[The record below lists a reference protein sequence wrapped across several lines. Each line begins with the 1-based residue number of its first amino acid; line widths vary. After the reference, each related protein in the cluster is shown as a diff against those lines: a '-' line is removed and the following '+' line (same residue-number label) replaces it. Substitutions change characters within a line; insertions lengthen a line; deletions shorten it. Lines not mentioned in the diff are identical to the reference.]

1 MPEPPLQRPRLTFEV
16 GGNSESPSPGLLDGD
31 YSPSLAPQSPTLLQP
46 LMSPCLRIWIW
57 SWTYTPPQVTV
68 NRVRLSSMLMNLSLT
83 KSLWHRLLE
92 LPLLLV
98 ANLLLSLCRWIPT
111 RLLSMKGWMLKTLSL
126 IVVVLNSRKLCPLV
140 PFEID
145 LLITDLL
152 DPIAPASSSTA
163 EAVPS
168 APQNDD
174 LKEILDEAL
183 MVEDLDPEKNL
194 SNWWEVKSG

>member
-1 MPEPPLQRPRLTFEV
+1 MDLELDLHSPTDHGEPGETVIDVDEPEPNKEP
-16 GGNSESPSPGLLDGD
+16 
-31 YSPSLAPQSPTLLQP
+31 LAPP
-46 LMSPCLRIWIW
+46 I
-57 SWTYTPPQVTV
+57 
-68 NRVRLSSMLMNLSLT
+68 
-83 KSLWHRLLE
+83 LE